1 MEMGY
6 SMIFHPLPIIYLV
19 NRKSVLHRPR
29 KLQSNQ
35 PKGALLKQPNSS
47 KLFFWFACLPLF
59 CVSGLAVPKLE
70 IRGDNWGNVE
80 TTEIKL
86 TLITAAKLIL
96 PYSGEENWPTLRIE
110 NSVAGPMVLHQ
121 RGGAGEYTILLNTK
135 DRRWCQ
141 YVFQF
146 AHELGHILSDYQ
158 EDSSSIRWL
167 EESICE
173 VASLF
178 VMGQMEEAWKRT
190 SLHKQDPLYAAEFTR
205 YFQARINMVDEIPNE
220 EFKFWWE
227 QRLQSLE
234 TNAIHRRT
242 NLIIAKKLL
251 PLFQQ
256 SPEIAWKA
264 CRTLNKNQPRSHSS
278 FKDTIHAWLEATDEP
293 FHKSFVLSLEKVF
306 LP

>member
-1 MEMGY
+1 MFSAPQIE
-6 SMIFHPLPIIYLV
+6 II
-19 NRKSVLHRPR
+19 
-29 KLQSNQ
+29 
-35 PKGALLKQPNSS
+35 
-47 KLFFWFACLPLF
+47 
-59 CVSGLAVPKLE
+59 
-70 IRGDNWGNVE
+70 GDNWGDVRTE
-80 TTEIKL
+80 EIKEVLL
-86 TLITAAKLIL
+86 TAENLIL
-96 PYSGEENWPTLRIE
+96 PYSNQENWPTIRIE

-121 RGGAGEYTILLNTK
+121 RGEKGEYTIFLNTN
-135 DRRWCQ
+135 DRSWCQ

-146 AHELGHILSDYQ
+146 AHELGHILCDYQ

-178 VMGQMEEAWKRT
+178 VLGQMEEAWKRT

-205 YFQARINMVDEIPNE
+205 YFQARINMVKEIPNK

-227 QRLQSLE
+227 QRLPSLE
-234 TNAIHRRT
+234 TNSIHRRT

>member
-1 MEMGY
+1 M
-6 SMIFHPLPIIYLV
+6 S
-19 NRKSVLHRPR
+19 RKSLLHRPS

-47 KLFFWFACLPLF
+47 KLFFWFTYIQFLCIQ
-59 CVSGLAVPKLE
+59 VLAEPRLE
-70 IRGDNWGNVE
+70 IRGDNWGNIE
-80 TTEIKL
+80 TREIEL
-86 TLITAAKLIL
+86 TLLTTANLIL
-96 PYSGEENWPTLRIE
+96 PFSGIKNWPTLRIE

-121 RGGAGEYTILLNTK
+121 RGEQGEYTILLNTK
-135 DRRWCQ
+135 DRRLCQ

-146 AHELGHILSDYQ
+146 AHELGHILCDYQ
-158 EDSSSIRWL
+158 KDSSSIRWL

-178 VMGQMEEAWKRT
+178 VLERMEEAWKQT
-190 SLHKQDPLYAAEFTR
+190 SLHKQDPLYAAKFTR
-205 YFQARINMVDEIPNE
+205 YFQARINMVEEISNE
-220 EFKFWWE
+220 EFTFWWE
-227 QRLQSLE
+227 QRLPFLE

-256 SPEIAWKA
+256 SPEVAWKS
-264 CRTLNKNQPRSHSS
+264 CRTLNQNKPRFHFS
-278 FKDTIHAWLEATDEP
+278 FKDTIHAWSEASNDP
-293 FHKSFVLSLEKVF
+293 IHKSFILSLEKVF

>member
-1 MEMGY
+1 MGY
-6 SMIFHPLPIIYLV
+6 SMIFHPLLTIPPTSKKPILRNLGIKGSNKIVSTIFPWL
-19 NRKSVLHRPR
+19 NTRSVFIL
-29 KLQSNQ
+29 
-35 PKGALLKQPNSS
+35 
-47 KLFFWFACLPLF
+47 LF
-59 CVSGLAVPKLE
+59 CLYSNFITLFSAPKIE
-70 IRGDNWGNVE
+70 IIGDNWGDVRTE
-80 TTEIKL
+80 EIKEVLL
-86 TLITAAKLIL
+86 TAENLIL
-96 PYSGEENWPTLRIE
+96 PYSNQENWPTIRIE
-110 NSVAGPMVLHQ
+110 NSVAGPLVLHQ
-121 RGGAGEYTILLNTK
+121 RGEKGEYTILLNTK

-146 AHELGHILSDYQ
+146 AHELGHILCNYQ
-158 EDSSSIRWL
+158 KDSSSIRWM

-178 VMGQMEEAWKRT
+178 VLGQMEEAWKRT

-205 YFQARINMVDEIPNE
+205 YFQARINMVKEISNE

-227 QRLQSLE
+227 QRLPSLE

-242 NLIIAKKLL
+242 LLIIAKKLL

-256 SPEIAWKA
+256 SPEVAWKA

-278 FKDTIHAWLEATDEP
+278 FKDTIHAWSEASKEP